1 MKITKFLFVAFFTVY
16 QLVAWSQTSDKLP
29 GKGLSQFDF
38 FYAGEGK
45 FHNMYIVKNG
55 KIAWEYKDAD
65 SKGEISDAV
74 LLTNGNVLF
83 AHQFGVTLI
92 TSKKEVLWNYNAP
105 VGCEIHTA
113 QPIGKDHVVFIQNG
127 DTARLFVVN
136 IKSGKI
142 VKSFPLTVRNPKSI
156 HGQFR
161 HARLTTNGTILVAHM
176 DMGKVIEYDIN
187 GKILFQL
194 NVPGIWSVEP
204 LRNGNFL
211 VTNKGFVTEFTNKGD
226 SVWNCPLKSIQ
237 NFKITSPQVA
247 IRRPNGNTIVNN
259 WFNQWSG
266 NVDFT
271 NLPVQA
277 IELTKDKKVV
287 WALSSWTAPADLG
300 PSTIIQVLGDKGIS
314 ENVRFGDIR

>member
-1 MKITKFLFVAFFTVY
+1 MKITKFLFVAFFTVS

-55 KIAWEYKDAD
+55 KIAWEYKDTD

>member
-55 KIAWEYKDAD
+55 KIAWEYKDTD

-226 SVWNCPLKSIQ
+226 SVWNCRLKSIQ

-247 IRRPNGNTIVNN
+247 IHRPNGNTIVNN

-277 IELTKDKKVV
+277 IELAKDKKVV

>member
-1 MKITKFLFVAFFTVY
+1 MKITKFLFVAFFTVS

-277 IELTKDKKVV
+277 IELAKDKKVV

>member
-92 TSKKEVLWNYNAP
+92 TSKKEVLWNYNTP

-277 IELTKDKKVV
+277 IELAKDKKVV

>member
-29 GKGLSQFDF
+29 GNGLSQFDF

-55 KIAWEYKDAD
+55 KIAWEYKDTD

-92 TSKKEVLWNYNAP
+92 TSKKEVLWNYNTP

-247 IRRPNGNTIVNN
+247 IHRPNGNTIVNN

-277 IELTKDKKVV
+277 IELAKDKKVV

>member
-1 MKITKFLFVAFFTVY
+1 MKITKFLFVAFFTVS
-16 QLVAWSQTSDKLP
+16 QLVAWYQTSDKLP

-92 TSKKEVLWNYNAP
+92 TSKKEVLWNYNTP

-277 IELTKDKKVV
+277 IELAKDKKVV